1 MLEGKNPWN
10 EKCSTHHMLTAVLS
24 SVSIGPNDIGEHT
37 SQRRPPTWLHP
48 RLASGKRTIFQIVLI
63 LSAFASF
70 TSWTAAQ
77 TPNPEFMPLDSAR
90 PVLQKMSSS
99 DPAAPPQAVSPAD
112 WLAWL
117 KQSDAQIRQR
127 LDVGEEDSLTN
138 LLRFGV
144 TYTKEYRIDDDYL
157 VLYGKSTLVNA
168 FAENR
173 ANDLIKALA
182 APNRNQGFI
191 EMRAFVEKK
200 GYSLNSPEQRQK
212 LKAYLL
218 ANLSRMQKDLLQARE
233 QAKTN
238 RSQMFQ
244 NRGISL
250 DSNLWPDYDLDLSL
264 QTLLKQGMLKPG
276 SIRRVAIVGPGL
288 DFVNK
293 QQGVDYYPPQTTQPF
308 AVLDSLF
315 RLGLAKPEDVELDTF
330 DISSRVNLHIEI
342 ARKNAALG
350 RGYTV
355 QLPWFTEGRWSDDFR
370 AKFTQYWQNLGA
382 QIGQPVAAIPV
393 PQEATGFTTKA
404 VDVRPAIV
412 SRVKPVDMN
421 IVFQRLPLAPEQR
434 FDLIIGTNI
443 FLYYGGFEQAL
454 ARANVAAMLKPGG
467 YLLSNDKL
475 EDTVPSG
482 LEQISV
488 TEIPM
493 TGPPVITDYIYCY
506 RRME

>member
-1 MLEGKNPWN
+1 
-10 EKCSTHHMLTAVLS
+10 
-24 SVSIGPNDIGEHT
+24 
-37 SQRRPPTWLHP
+37 
-48 RLASGKRTIFQIVLI
+48 
-63 LSAFASF
+63 
-70 TSWTAAQ
+70 
-77 TPNPEFMPLDSAR
+77 
-90 PVLQKMSSS
+90 
-99 DPAAPPQAVSPAD
+99 
-112 WLAWL
+112 
-117 KQSDAQIRQR
+117 
-127 LDVGEEDSLTN
+127 
-138 LLRFGV
+138 V

-157 VLYGKSTLVNA
+157 MVYGKSTLVNA

-182 APNRNQGFI
+182 APNRNQGFL
-191 EMRAFVEKK
+191 EMQAFVEKK
-200 GYSLNSPEQRQK
+200 GYSLNSPAQRQK

-238 RSQMFQ
+238 RNQMFQ

-330 DISSRVNLHIEI
+330 DISSRVNLHIEMT
-342 ARKNAALG
+342 RKNAALG
-350 RGYTV
+350 RAYTV

-370 AKFTQYWQNLGA
+370 AKFTRYWQNLGT

-393 PQEATGFTTKA
+393 PPETTGFTTKA

-421 IVFQRLPLAPEQR
+421 IVFQWLPLAPEQR

-482 LEQISV
+482 MEQVMAI
-488 TEIPM
+488 EIPM
-493 TGPPVITDYIYCY
+493 TGAPVITDYIYCY